1 MGKSHTLTYKC
12 TPRNR
17 ERAARIEQPLD
28 VYLRDRDGGQPVVD
42 GADGDFIDLLTDL
55 RHYAA
60 QRGFDWEA
68 VDRMARLNFEAE
80 AAGREDN

>member
-1 MGKSHTLTYKC
+1 MPKSLAYKR

-17 ERAARIEQPLD
+17 ERAARIEQTLD
-28 VYLRDRDGGQPVVD
+28 VYLRDRDGGLPV
-42 GADGDFIDLLTDL
+42 ADCTDEDLVDLLTDL

-60 QRGFDWEA
+60 QGGFDWEA

-80 AAGREDN
+80 AAGREDD